1 MLKVAHLF
9 IIMFW
14 ILLAEQL
21 LCHVLGGAA
30 AVAHGEDYC
39 GTATHDVATGWM
51 VNKNDLAY
59 SLMLF

>member
-1 MLKVAHLF
+1 
-9 IIMFW
+9 MFW
-14 ILLAEQL
+14 IYSPQELT
-21 LCHVLGGAA
+21 CHVLGGAT
-30 AVAHGEDYC
+30 AVAHGKDYC